1 VGANWHPG
9 WILGKGR
16 EWEKVRERE
25 RGKESGR
32 EKKEKRMG
40 GKGNGTK
47 KKREGKEGKG
57 NEGGKERILCSCDFP
72 QEKPCN
78 NITDAAVTSK

>member
-9 WILGKGR
+9 WILGRRR
-16 EWEKVRERE
+16 EWEKVGERE

-32 EKKEKRMG
+32 EKEEKRMG

-47 KKREGKEGKG
+47 KRRGGERRERKWRREGK
-57 NEGGKERILCSCDFP
+57 NFVQL
-72 QEKPCN
+72 
-78 NITDAAVTSK
+78 